1 MKKFARLEASL
12 YSRYGSWREP
22 KGVRDATLQ
31 LPRCDARTRRL
42 REARKAGRCRP
53 VVERRV
59 GRACLRRGVGRGR
72 RAMWAGRPVLVSVAP
87 LAIAA
92 SVGVISR
99 ASAMASADATLVL
112 GRCLRWRYLPSQ
124 RDGLCRRDACPRSL
138 PPLAL
143 SPEPARWPLPTR
155 RLSSVA
161 QFSNFIQVHA
171 LVTNRNYAR

>member
-1 MKKFARLEASL
+1 VCSVLTSGDFRFGFRMKKFARLEASL

-59 GRACLRRGVGRGR
+59 GRACLRRGGGLDANAGVGASAEVGGPCGQ
-72 RAMWAGRPVLVSVAP
+72 AGQYWSAWLHSRLLPP
-87 LAIAA
+87 LALSPEPARWPLPTRRLSSVAA

-112 GRCLRWRYLPSQ
+112 GR
-124 RDGLCRRDACPRSL
+124 
-138 PPLAL
+138 
-143 SPEPARWPLPTR
+143 
-155 RLSSVA
+155 SV
-161 QFSNFIQVHA
+161 F
-171 LVTNRNYAR
+171 